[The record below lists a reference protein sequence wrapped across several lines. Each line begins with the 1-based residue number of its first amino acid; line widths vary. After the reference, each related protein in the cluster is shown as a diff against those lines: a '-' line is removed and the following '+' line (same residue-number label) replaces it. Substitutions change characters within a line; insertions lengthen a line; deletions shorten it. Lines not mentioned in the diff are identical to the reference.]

1 MSSVDGLARYAAG
14 LACAARGA
22 WREAEAHHAGAL
34 AVWGRDGPRGGRA
47 ASVDRGLV
55 ERALDEADAC
65 ASAAEVA
72 VELHRL
78 VPAAHRRGAA
88 LLAASGA
95 RSPHVRVLADLASL
109 LARGPAPLGVVR
121 ALHRRT
127 PGLTAALTDRE
138 WLVVGGDVR
147 ATPRC
152 AEFLRAVNAAHAEA
166 VERLWPDPPVVE
178 LVVEHP
184 MAAARTGTSPQ
195 ARLFDLLRALR
206 HHRADAHHA
215 AVRHA
220 AAHPAAVRHEV
231 VAGAEHR
238 STSEDERVTDLAAS
252 EPYRQL
258 DQARRAALVTD
269 LRGLAD

>member
-1 MSSVDGLARYAAG
+1 MSAVDGLARYAAG

-34 AVWGRDGPRGGRA
+34 AAWGRDGRA
-47 ASVDRGLV
+47 AAVDRGLV
-55 ERALDEADAC
+55 ERARDGADAC
-65 ASAAEVA
+65 ATAAEVA

-127 PGLTAALTDRE
+127 PGLAAALTDRE
-138 WLVVGGDVR
+138 WLVVGGSVR

-184 MAAARTGTSPQ
+184 MAAARTGPSPQ

-206 HHRADAHHA
+206 YQRADAHHT
-215 AVRHA
+215 
-220 AAHPAAVRHEV
+220 AAHYTAAHHTAAHQA
-231 VAGAEHR
+231 AGAEHR

-252 EPYRQL
+252 APYRRI
-258 DQARRAALVTD
+258 DRARRAALVTD